1 MKNIPTQSVEPIKL
15 ISTATADILKSVI
28 TTETKQK
35 SKRTGEI
42 KVIETIDN
50 ADAIAFLS
58 SNATESMTIIK
69 NVFASVFDAMKE
81 VSDKKEKQRQ
91 AFIKGEVKAIKTGSL
106 KKKKKVNI
114 EKILNGVKKEM
125 LWIRNRAKE
134 CEDLMRDPYAQ
145 HLFKQYAKVPEPKKK
160 VKTK

>member
-15 ISTATADILKSVI
+15 VSTATADILKSVI
-28 TTETKQK
+28 TMQTKQK

-42 KVIETIDN
+42 KVIETIED
-50 ADAIAFLS
+50 ADAIKFLS
-58 SNATESMTIIK
+58 SNATESMSIIK

-81 VSDKKEKQRQ
+81 VTDKKEKARQ

-106 KKKKKVNI
+106 KKKKKINI

-125 LWIRNRAKE
+125 LWIRNRANE
-134 CEDLMRDPYAQ
+134 CEALMRDPYAQ
-145 HLFKQYAKVPEPKKK
+145 HLFKQYAKSPAPKQKA
-160 VKTK
+160 KTK